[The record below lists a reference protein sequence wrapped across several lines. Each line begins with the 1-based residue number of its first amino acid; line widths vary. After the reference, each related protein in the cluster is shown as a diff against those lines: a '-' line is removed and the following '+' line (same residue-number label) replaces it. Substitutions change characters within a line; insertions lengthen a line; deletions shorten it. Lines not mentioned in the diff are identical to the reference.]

1 MSVPGGFF
9 VEQGRNT
16 TQKGKLFVPPRGR
29 KDREFLNELSDFC
42 LHERR
47 FLFFLSKVYKN
58 KH

>member
-1 MSVPGGFF
+1 M
-9 VEQGRNT
+9 
-16 TQKGKLFVPPRGR
+16 FVPPRER

>member
-9 VEQGRNT
+9 VRQGE
-16 TQKGKLFVPPRGR
+16 KYLAEGELFVPPQER
-29 KDREFLNELSDFC
+29 KDREFLNELLDFC
-42 LHERR
+42 LCERR